1 MKKNIFIT
9 FILIV
14 SMIAFM
20 GMLNKVNAA
29 DVEITFKDKIL
40 YDKVIQFY
48 NSSVTSKDAD
58 NLKIVMPDNVIAKIT
73 YLDLTGSAPTL
84 TVSEDRRIKDLSGI
98 EKFTALR
105 TLRLDKNAITDL
117 SPLANLVNLT
127 VLDIRTNPDLT
138 DVSVVENFPN
148 LVQLILENCNIS
160 QDSIDAI
167 SKCTNLTKLS
177 LGNNPN
183 INDISKL
190 KNLTKLQRIWVGRTS
205 ITSLDALKDLT
216 TLKELTSNYNRN
228 INSLESLKNLTNLEG
243 LSLCGCSISDIT
255 QLSGLTKLTTLNLA
269 DNNIT
274 DISVI
279 SNLTNLKALNASN
292 NHISDSTP
300 VEGREWQGLDLSNQ
314 TISMK
319 AKAGSTITL
328 PEIFRATKDSSNV
341 MYIPNEME
349 YSNCTKVDNNTIK
362 LGNDGEISIIIVG
375 LSQDKDNTFS
385 WEEQYVSNNLNDKM
399 IKSAQGSKLT
409 ITLEEEK
416 KDSNEEN
423 KEDKNNTEKEE
434 DKNTNTETDKDSNT
448 DNKKNNTVK
457 PKEDDTTSDGEL
469 PFTGKI
475 TVGVAIILAII
486 TMTIFRLKYKKYI
499 DIE

>member
-29 DVEITFKDKIL
+29 DVEISLPDENLFRLISEELRPAIKSGDSENRIIIMTDEAIS
-40 YDKVIQFY
+40 KVQ
-48 NSSVTSKDAD
+48 VL
-58 NLKIVMPDNVIAKIT
+58 NLK
-73 YLDLTGSAPTL
+73 GSVPTL
-84 TVSEDRRIKDLSGI
+84 SWPGEHRIKDLSGI
-98 EKFTALR
+98 EIFTKLKR
-105 TLRLDKNAITDL
+105 LTLDNNLITDL
-117 SPLANLVNLT
+117 TPLANL
-127 VLDIRTNPDLT
+127 DLT
-138 DVSVVENFPN
+138 ELNIRNNKELTDISIVQNFENLN
-148 LVQLILENCNIS
+148 QLIVEGCKIS
-160 QDSIDAI
+160 QDNIDAI

-177 LGNNPN
+177 LGNDPN

-190 KNLTKLQRIWVGRTS
+190 KSLTKLQRIWIGRTS
-205 ITSLDALKDLT
+205 ISSFDALKDLT
-216 TLKELTSNYNRN
+216 TLKELTCNYNRN
-228 INSLESLKNLTNLEG
+228 IKSLEALKNLTNLEG
-243 LSLCGCSISDIT
+243 LSLYGCSISDIT
-255 QLSGLTKLTTLNLA
+255 PIAGLTKLTMLNIA
-269 DNNIT
+269 DNNIS
-274 DISVI
+274 DLNVI
-279 SNLTNLKALNASN
+279 SKLTNLKALNASI

-362 LGNDGEISIIIVG
+362 LGNDGEISIVIVG
-375 LSQDKDNTFS
+375 ASQYNDIDFG
-385 WEEQYVSNNLNDKM
+385 WEEEYISNNLNDKM

-409 ITLEEEK
+409 ITL
-416 KDSNEEN
+416 EEN

-448 DNKKNNTVK
+448 DNKKDNTVK

-499 DIE
+499 DIK

>member
-29 DVEITFKDKIL
+29 DVEITFKDENL
-40 YDKVIQFY
+40 YRTMI
-48 NSSVTSKDAD
+48 NELNPSIISKDG
-58 NLKIVMPDNVIAKIT
+58 NNYKIVMSEEAISKVEVLN
-73 YLDLTGSAPTL
+73 LTGSLPSL
-84 TVSEDRRIKDLSGI
+84 SWPGEHRIKDLSGI
-98 EKFTALR
+98 EIFTKLKR
-105 TLRLDKNAITDL
+105 LTLDNNLITDL
-117 SPLANLVNLT
+117 TPLSNL
-127 VLDIRTNPDLT
+127 DLT
-138 DVSVVENFPN
+138 ELNIRNNKELTDISIVQNFKN
-148 LVQLILENCNIS
+148 LNQLILDSCGIT
-160 QDSIDAI
+160 QDNMESIC
-167 SKCTNLTKLS
+167 KCTNLTKLG
-177 LGNNPN
+177 LHGCLE

-190 KNLTKLQRIWVGRTS
+190 ANLTKLQRLWIGRTS
-205 ITSLDALKDLT
+205 ITSVDALKDLT
-216 TLKELTSNYNRN
+216 TLKELDINYIRN
-228 INSLESLKNLTNLEG
+228 IKSLETLKNLVNLEG
-243 LSLCGCSISDIT
+243 LYCCSCSITDIT
-255 QLSGLTKLTTLNLA
+255 PLSNLTKLTTLRID
-269 DNNIT
+269 DNNIQ
-274 DISVI
+274 DISVL
-279 SNLTNLKALNASN
+279 SNLTNLKALNVSN
-292 NHISDSTP
+292 NHISDTTP
-300 VEGREWQGLDLSNQ
+300 IEGREWQGLDLSNQ

-362 LGNDGEISIIIVG
+362 LGNDGEISIIIIG

-385 WEEQYVSNNLNDKM
+385 WDEQYVSNNLNKKM

-434 DKNTNTETDKDSNT
+434 DKNTNTEADKNSNT
-448 DNKKNNTVK
+448 DNKKDNTVK

-499 DIE
+499 DIK

>member
-29 DVEITFKDKIL
+29 DVEITFKDENL
-40 YDKVIQFY
+40 YRIMV
-48 NSSVTSKDAD
+48 NELSSITSRDAD
-58 NLKIVMPDNVIAKIT
+58 NYKIVMSEEAIAKVQR
-73 YLDLTGSAPTL
+73 LDLTGNLPTL
-84 TVSEDRRIKDLSGI
+84 SWPGEHRIKDLSGI
-98 EKFTALR
+98 ENFKNLKIL
-105 TLRLDKNAITDL
+105 TLTQNLISDIT
-117 SPLANLVNLT
+117 PLANL
-127 VLDIRTNPDLT
+127 DLT
-138 DVSVVENFPN
+138 QLNMNYNPN
-148 LVQLILENCNIS
+148 LENIS
-160 QDSIDAI
+160 IVQNFDKLEQLVVSSSILSQDNIDAI
-167 SKCTNLTKLS
+167 SKCTNLTKLGIS
-177 LGNNPN
+177 ECKK

-190 KNLTKLQRIWVGRTS
+190 KSLTKLQRLWMGGTS
-205 ITSLDALKDLT
+205 VTSLDALKDLT
-216 TLKELTSNYNRN
+216 TLKELAINDNRN
-228 INSLESLKNLTNLEG
+228 IKSLEALKNLTELEG
-243 LSLCGCSISDIT
+243 LYCHSCSITDISP
-255 QLSGLTKLTTLNLA
+255 LANLTKLTTLRID
-269 DNNIT
+269 DNNIS

-279 SNLTNLKALNASN
+279 SKLTNLKALNASN
-292 NHISDSTP
+292 NHISDSTS
-300 VEGREWQGLDLSNQ
+300 VEGREWQGLALSNQ

-328 PEIFRATKDSSNV
+328 PEIFRATMDSSNV
-341 MYIPNEME
+341 MYIPNEMQ
-349 YSNCTKVDNNTIK
+349 YLNCTKVDNNKIQ
-362 LGNDGEISIIIVG
+362 LRNNGEISIVIVG
-375 LSQDKDNTFS
+375 ASQDKDVGFK
-385 WEEQYVSNNLNDKM
+385 WDEEYVSNNLNEKM

-434 DKNTNTETDKDSNT
+434 DKNTNTEADKN
-448 DNKKNNTVK
+448 NNTVK

-499 DIE
+499 DIK